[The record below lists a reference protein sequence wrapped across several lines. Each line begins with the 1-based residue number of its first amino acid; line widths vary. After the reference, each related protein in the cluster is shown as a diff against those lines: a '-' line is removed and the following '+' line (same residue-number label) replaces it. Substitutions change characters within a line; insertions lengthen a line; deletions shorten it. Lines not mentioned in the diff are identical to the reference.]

1 MKRVDIVLLFAVL
14 SFSFSCTAQIVFG
27 AGKYNKMCSYYGETV
42 TGDIKIS
49 KAEPVTEAVVKN
61 VMASVGLNSNFE
73 LRASTNIPTAAA
85 VLIKSKRYILY
96 NPKFMSEINIATK
109 SDWAAVSILAHEI
122 GHHLNG
128 HTLDNLGSR
137 PKTELEADEFS
148 GFVLRKLGASLTDA
162 QAVMEVIASLK
173 GSHSHPPKHDRL
185 SAIAAGWNRAGEEVQ
200 NSNTIAD
207 NKPKAVKPVET
218 PKPAPPTTVKSA
230 PKTTVKVAP
239 SVKETPVA
247 KAEAAQ
253 PKTRQEKIEE
263 SVMSNRNIVSDAYF
277 DATPNGR
284 FYLTSKGNLLEVDK
298 DKVYLVASLA
308 QSNKAG
314 YKMMLTD
321 NQSVYLYIT
330 TNGALVNSAGKE
342 VGFLKS
348 RQ

>member
-1 MKRVDIVLLFAVL
+1 MKRVNIVLLLTVL
-14 SFSFSCTAQIVFG
+14 SFSFNGTAQIVFG

-49 KAEPVTEAVVKN
+49 KAEPATEAVVKS

-73 LRASTNIPTAAA
+73 LRASANIPTAAA
-85 VLIKSKRYILY
+85 VLIKNKRYILY
-96 NPKFMSEINIATK
+96 NPKFMSEINLATK

-128 HTLDNLGSR
+128 HTLDNIGSR

-148 GFVLRKLGASLTDA
+148 GFVLRKLGAGLSDA
-162 QAVMEVIASLK
+162 QAVMEVIASIK
-173 GSHSHPPKHDRL
+173 GSHSHPPKSDRL
-185 SAIAAGWNRAGEEVQ
+185 AAIAAGWNRAGGEAVT
-200 NSNTIAD
+200 TIAD
-207 NKPKAVKPVET
+207 AKPKAI
-218 PKPAPPTTVKSA
+218 KPAEAPKTPTIPKSA

-239 SVKETPVA
+239 AVKETPVV
-247 KAEAAQ
+247 KAEPVQ
-253 PKTRQEKIEE
+253 PKTRKEKIEE

-298 DKVYLVASLA
+298 DKVYMVASLA
-308 QSNKAG
+308 PSNKAG

-321 NQSVYLYIT
+321 NQSTYLYIT
-330 TNGALVNSAGKE
+330 ANGKLMNSTGNE
-342 VGFLKS
+342 VGFLKA